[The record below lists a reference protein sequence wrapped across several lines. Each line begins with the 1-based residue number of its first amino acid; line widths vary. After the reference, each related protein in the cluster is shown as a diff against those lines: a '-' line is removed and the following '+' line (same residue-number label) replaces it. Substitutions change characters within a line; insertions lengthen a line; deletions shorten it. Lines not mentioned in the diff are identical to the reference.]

1 MLKLT
6 YKELTIEAI
15 TEQYPES
22 PLFCPKRH
30 RGTRN
35 TRRRQEQ
42 SEWDL
47 TEDVVFEK
55 ITLDRIV
62 ERGRCYDN
70 NSRIPMLCEKK
81 GDSRC

>member
-15 TEQYPES
+15 TDQYPES
-22 PLFCPKRH
+22 PLLCPKRH
-30 RGTRN
+30 HGARN
-35 TRRRQEQ
+35 TKRRQVQ

-55 ITLDRIV
+55 ITLDRVV
-62 ERGRCYDN
+62 ERGRWYDN
-70 NSRIPMLCEKK
+70 NSRIPIEK
-81 GDSRC
+81 